1 MEKTVT
7 FPSRKMVLST
17 TLAPTWE
24 KKITGVPLMLIAM
37 ENMRGARREVAFGY
51 GALTVEKQVGLKQ
64 LLNHK
69 LTLTSNF

>member
-24 KKITGVPLMLIAM
+24 KKITGVPLMLIKPP
-37 ENMRGARREVAFGY
+37 EKLRKTLGRQEDFGN
-51 GALTVEKQVGLKQ
+51 GALTVENQVKPSY
-64 LLNHK
+64 
-69 LTLTSNF
+69 LTF